1 MSDHDYICCSINVRY
16 IDVQD
21 DPPDLCV
28 VVPPGAAEVGE
39 GEGEADPHPQEEGGR
54 DPSYYADEQA
64 GHSVGWRPRSLALHV
79 LRTTGGAEA

>member
-1 MSDHDYICCSINVRY
+1 MD
-16 IDVQD
+16 IDVED

-79 LRTTGGAEA
+79 LRTTGGAEV